1 LHDIN
6 RKVFNKSQFHPRFV
20 RQYADLNS
28 VIEQRLPAS
37 TSPMSASVISRR
49 WMRVIENP
57 P

>member
-28 VIEQRLPAS
+28 VIEQKLPRQYVADVRQPDFP
-37 TSPMSASVISRR
+37 SPDESY
-49 WMRVIENP
+49 
-57 P
+57 